1 MRLSVIA
8 AEHPNIQETQ
18 HYIVFSSTAELSVPF
33 PVCTAHRK
41 LRLSLHKYRHKNS
54 NTIYLFKCNATTDYQ
69 STKFIGIC
77 LYIIHVL
84 RWRERLLHFGA
95 LTTFAELVQ
104 SGSSSTDIHWPRM
117 RVSSGQFQCIHTP
130 QLFHPNK
137 HTPETGRHG
146 NSRKEHD
153 WAAPCRQGR
162 SVFEVCSQLQYLQ
175 ARIHVRGVC

>member
-1 MRLSVIA
+1 MHNYGKKMRLSVSGQA

-18 HYIVFSSTAELSVPF
+18 HYIVFSSTAELRVPF
-33 PVCTAHRK
+33 PVCTDHRK

-54 NTIYLFKCNATTDYQ
+54 NTIYLFKCNATADYQ

-104 SGSSSTDIHWPRM
+104 SGSSSTDIH
-117 RVSSGQFQCIHTP
+117 
-130 QLFHPNK
+130 
-137 HTPETGRHG
+137 
-146 NSRKEHD
+146 
-153 WAAPCRQGR
+153 
-162 SVFEVCSQLQYLQ
+162 
-175 ARIHVRGVC
+175 